1 MQDFKNEHLG
11 ACIAQVL
18 ILNLEAGLHPD
29 GRQQREHA
37 DAAARGR
44 GLVVVEEVEQH
55 VRAIVLTA

>member
-29 GRQQREHA
+29 GR
-37 DAAARGR
+37 
-44 GLVVVEEVEQH
+44 
-55 VRAIVLTA
+55 